1 MAGSKI
7 KTASKTTT
15 SNGTPSNSKIKTS
28 PKTTNKS
35 TPPPSQG
42 GGGYSPPIKLG
53 GKKYNDE
60 NKDMLGSID
69 TYNTTDTGRQVIE
82 VATPVVRSVSKKV
95 IKTTINVTKEIPGK
109 IEKRKLKS
117 QDLEDM
123 KKKLNVQG
131 KVRTSKGNA
140 VYKRV
145 GSIRV
150 ENDFVINRIAKSK
163 TTKNT
168 ELSRKIKTGGY
179 KSNEIKTAITRK
191 KIATQKVTQKT
202 VIKTGTY
209 AIGGYRLK
217 GKLSYLNFKH
227 TNAKVNEND
236 TGNTSYEA
244 MQDGRRKISKGTNI
258 IRTGRNA
265 GTLAKQLSRTIDS
278 IGKEKV
284 DVQVDHSPKIRTG
297 RYVDPNKKRTL
308 ENSTSARQVSK
319 TIHTVQAKAD
329 IKLDRLQGRNSY
341 VGEKIG
347 KEEFKSFTTT
357 NAVVQEQ
364 DISNSSVEAF
374 QESRVV
380 TNKIRNTT
388 KGIQNTYKFIKN
400 IKTSVEKDTSKGGR
414 IHTGQ
419 KSKIRTSMN
428 GKKYGAE
435 DVKAKANMARKTVA
449 TTQDIAIK
457 IAGAIKR
464 TKALMNPLV
473 IKGSIIGGIF
483 ILFMSIITSVIGG
496 ISGSGGITYTY
507 IMTEPEIIIEAK
519 EKVDELNKKATEK
532 IEKLLASTGYDDI
545 KLEGPNKIEVGFQ
558 DILAI
563 MGVEDE
569 QEYNLS
575 KINSIHEAFYKIDT
589 RTEIYQ
595 ENVYKGVCHH
605 DKNGK
610 CTSECHD
617 EYELVDRKRLVII
630 VEQYNFIKV
639 MDDRGFDEEQQN
651 WGMNLAGCNLL
662 EIYPE
667 LAEAGITTPQ
677 GNLTEGEIN
686 DILSK
691 LPSTGATRENI
702 VAIAESLVGKIA
714 YGWGCKAD
722 PPAIPSKLDCSGF
735 TDYVFKLA
743 GAGTI
748 GAGTYGQW
756 DNSYP
761 IDKGEIKIGDL
772 GFLKPPSQASDSSPN
787 HVGIFVGYDSN
798 GNMMFVH
805 CQGGTGTVKTTA
817 QAAGFY
823 YFRRPFVNFAE

>member
-15 SNGTPSNSKIKTS
+15 SNGTPGNSKIKTS
-28 PKTTNKS
+28 PKNKS
-35 TPPPSQG
+35 TASKSTPLSSQ

-53 GKKYNDE
+53 GKKYNDD
-60 NKDMLGSID
+60 NKDMLGGID

-82 VATPVVRSVSKKV
+82 AATPVVRSVSKKV
-95 IKTTINVTKEIPGK
+95 IKTTIDVTKEIPGK

-123 KKKLNVQG
+123 KEKLNVQG

-140 VYKRV
+140 VYKKV
-145 GSIRV
+145 GSVRV
-150 ENDFVINRIAKSK
+150 ENDVVINRIEKPK
-163 TTKNT
+163 TTRNT

-179 KSNEIKTAITRK
+179 KSSEIKTAIARN
-191 KIATQKVTQKT
+191 KIATQNATQRT

-209 AIGGYRLK
+209 AIGGYRAK
-217 GKLSYLNFKH
+217 GKLKYLNFKQ
-227 TNAKVNEND
+227 TNARVNEND

-258 IRTGRNA
+258 IRAGRNVVT
-265 GTLAKQLSRTIDS
+265 GAKQVSRAVGS

-284 DVQVDHSPKIRTG
+284 DVPTDYSPKIKTG

-308 ENSTSARQVSK
+308 ESSTSARQVSK
-319 TIHTVQAKAD
+319 TIHTGQAKAD
-329 IKLDRLQGRNSY
+329 IKLDRLQGRGSY
-341 VGEKIG
+341 LGEKPG
-347 KEEFKSFTTT
+347 KEAFKSFTST

-364 DISNSSVEAF
+364 DTSNSSIEAF
-374 QESRVV
+374 QQSRIV
-380 TNKIRNTT
+380 TNKIRNTVR
-388 KGIQNTYKFIKN
+388 GAQNTYKG
-400 IKTSVEKDTSKGGR
+400 IKTSLSKEGTKGR
-414 IHTGQ
+414 KIHTRQ
-419 KSKIRTSMN
+419 NSRVRTGIKDN
-428 GKKYGAE
+428 RYGAK
-435 DVKAKANMARKTVA
+435 DIKAKGNMARKTVA
-449 TTQDIAIK
+449 AAQDAAIK
-457 IAGAIKR
+457 MAGAIK
-464 TKALMNPLV
+464 KAKAFINPLV
-473 IKGSIIGGIF
+473 IKGAIIGGIF
-483 ILFMSIITSVIGG
+483 ILFMSIITAIIGG

-507 IMTEPEIIIEAK
+507 IMTEPETIIEAK

-545 KLEGPNKIEVGFQ
+545 KLEGPDKIEVGFQ

-569 QEYNLS
+569 QEYYLS
-575 KINSIHEAFYKIDT
+575 KISGIHEAFYNIDT
-589 RTEIYQ
+589 EVEIYK
-595 ENVYKGVCHH
+595 EREYKGVCHH
-605 DKNGK
+605 DKDGK
-610 CTSECHD
+610 CTSDCHD
-617 EYELVDRKRLVII
+617 EYEWVEKKRLII
-630 VEQYNFIKV
+630 KVEQYNFIKV
-639 MDDRGFDEEQQN
+639 MDDRGFNEEQQN

-677 GNLTEGEIN
+677 GNLTDGEIN
-686 DILSK
+686 DMLSK

-702 VAIAESLVGKIA
+702 AAIAESLVGKIA
-714 YGWGCKAD
+714 YGWGCKAE
-722 PPAIPSKLDCSGF
+722 PTTVPSKLDCSGF

-756 DNSYP
+756 DKSYP

-772 GFLKPPSQASDSSPN
+772 GFLKPPSQASDNSPN

-798 GNMMFVH
+798 GSMMFVH

-823 YFRRPFVNFAE
+823 YFRRPLVNFAE